1 MVPQLQAK
9 TTHVNDTHVAYV
21 EQGTGDPV
29 VFVHGSLGDYRSW
42 GLQLA
47 PFAERYQVVAYSR
60 RYHWPN
66 AEPGDG
72 ALYAAAQH
80 AADLGTLIET
90 LGLAPAHVVGS
101 SYGAMTALT
110 LAVQRPDA
118 VRSLVLGEPP
128 LLPWLTGRPGGP
140 ALLNTFMT
148 TAFEPAAHAFER
160 GDAEAGV
167 QLFIDGVLGAGAFDR
182 LPSTVRSAML
192 ENAASMRAETTT
204 PPERYF
210 SAVSPEDVRRLRMPV
225 FLVQGQLS
233 PAMFGLITE
242 ELARCLPDAERVTI
256 PAASHSIHSM
266 NPQMYNEMVLAF
278 LANH

>member
-9 TTHVNDTHVAYV
+9 TVHVNGTDLAYV
-21 EQGTGDPV
+21 EQGTGDAL

-47 PFAERYQVVAYSR
+47 PFAERYKVVAYSR

-72 ALYAAAQH
+72 TLYAVDQH
-80 AADLGTLIET
+80 AADLDSLIET

-110 LAVQRPDA
+110 LAVQRPA
-118 VRSLVLGEPP
+118 AIRSLVLGEPP
-128 LLPWLTGRPGGP
+128 LLPWLAGLPSGP
-140 ALLNTFMT
+140 ALLTTFMT

-160 GDAEAGV
+160 RDAAAGV

-192 ENAASMRAETTT
+192 ENAASMHAETTT

-210 SAVSPEDVRRLRMPV
+210 SAVSPAEVRRLGMPV
-225 FLVQGQLS
+225 LLVQGQVS
-233 PAMFGLITE
+233 PAMFGLIIE
-242 ELARCLPDAERVTI
+242 DLARCLPHAERVTI
-256 PAASHSIHSM
+256 PAASHSIHTM
-266 NPQMYNEMVLAF
+266 NPQAYNETVLGF
-278 LANH
+278 LAKH